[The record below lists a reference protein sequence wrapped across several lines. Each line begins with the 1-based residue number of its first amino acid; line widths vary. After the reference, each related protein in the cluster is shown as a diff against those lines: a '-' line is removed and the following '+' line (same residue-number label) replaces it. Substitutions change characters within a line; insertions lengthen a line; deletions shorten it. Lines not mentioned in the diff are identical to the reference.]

1 MAGSSW
7 GPMICSAREVVSE
20 VESGPRAISVTRS
33 LFASRSASNMSVRQA
48 YSLFQLTGHTIGVA
62 LAPGDIIDHLG
73 YALAFDGGGLEDRNT
88 PVGTSFIMHTAHGFK
103 AQQHGQFG
111 HSLVRTGFVGF
122 TDDEDIGNLENTGLD
137 GLNVI
142 AHAGSRHHHNGVGG
156 THDLNLC
163 LTRAYRLDHD
173 WIVSRGIH
181 GSHDVTGCGRET
193 SQVAT
198 AGHTANK
205 DVGVAGQFH
214 HANAITEDG
223 AAGKRAGRVNGNY
236 TNLAVAAP
244 QFTYEMRDQ
253 GAFAGSRSTRHSYD
267 MGMTGMLMQF
277 CQVTAG
283 RRYFVLNQGYHTCQG
298 TAVTA

>member
-48 YSLFQLTGHTIGVA
+48 YSLFQLT
-62 LAPGDIIDHLG
+62 
-73 YALAFDGGGLEDRNT
+73 
-88 PVGTSFIMHTAHGFK
+88 
-103 AQQHGQFG
+103 G

-193 SQVAT
+193 SQIAT

>member
-1 MAGSSW
+1 MCRVG
-7 GPMICSAREVVSE
+7 I
-20 VESGPRAISVTRS
+20 TRS

-48 YSLFQLTGHTIGVA
+48 YSLFQVTGHTIGVA
-62 LAPGDIIDHLG
+62 LAPGDIIDQLLPLILGSFGFEGVDNGVQYQRLHLTAHLALGPAGEHAAFDQLIVVLLHSIDHLG
-73 YALAFDGGGLEDRNT
+73 YALALDGSGLEDRNT
-88 PVGTSFIMHTAHGFK
+88 PVGKSFIMQPAHGVK

-111 HSLVRTGFVGF
+111 HGLVSAGFVGF
-122 TDDEDIGNLENTGLD
+122 TDDEDISNLENTGFD

-142 AHAGSRHHHNGVGG
+142 AHAGSRHHHNSVGG

-181 GSHDVTGCGRET
+181 GSHDVTGRGREN

-205 DVGVAGQFH
+205 DVGVTGQFH

-223 AAGKRAGRVNGNY
+223 AAGKRAGRVNRNHA
-236 TNLAVAAP
+236 NLAVAAP
-244 QFTYEMRDQ
+244 QLTYEMRD
-253 GAFAGSRSTRHSYD
+253 
-267 MGMTGMLMQF
+267 
-277 CQVTAG
+277 
-283 RRYFVLNQGYHTCQG
+283 
-298 TAVTA
+298 